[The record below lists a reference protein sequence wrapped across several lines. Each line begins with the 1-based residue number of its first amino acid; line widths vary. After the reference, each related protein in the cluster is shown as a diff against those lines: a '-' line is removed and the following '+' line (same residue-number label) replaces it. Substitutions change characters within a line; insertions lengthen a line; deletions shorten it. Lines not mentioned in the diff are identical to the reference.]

1 MVIES
6 SGEARGFTIRRCGT
20 EDAAATASLGARLFA
35 QAYGPTHPEPELSRY
50 LARSF
55 PVDVLARALD
65 DDDVSIF
72 RALGERGEAI
82 GYAFLQKTRPPF
94 PGGVT
99 GERPWEIYRFYVD
112 AAWHGRGV
120 AQELM
125 RVCVDE
131 ARARGGDVVWLQA
144 WQHASRALAFYQR
157 AGFRIVGTAHFR
169 FGDRLDDDYVLSR
182 AL

>member
-1 MVIES
+1 M
-6 SGEARGFTIRRCGT
+6 
-20 EDAAATASLGARLFA
+20 AALGARLFA

-50 LARSF
+50 LAGSF
-55 PVDVLARALD
+55 AVADMAKALANEN
-65 DDDVSIF
+65 VSIF
-72 RALGERGEAI
+72 VAEDERGGPI
-82 GYAFLQKTRPPF
+82 GYALLQMTRPPY
-94 PGGVT
+94 PEGVT

-125 RVCVDE
+125 RACLDE

-169 FGDRLDDDYVLSR
+169 FGDRVDDDYVLSR